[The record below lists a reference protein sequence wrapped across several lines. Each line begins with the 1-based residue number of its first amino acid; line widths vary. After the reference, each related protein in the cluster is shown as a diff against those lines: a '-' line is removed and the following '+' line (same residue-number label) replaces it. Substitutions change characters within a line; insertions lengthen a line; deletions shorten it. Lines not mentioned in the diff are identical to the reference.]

1 MDDIMLLDQIN
12 LMIQDFQSK
21 KECDE
26 IQSTTYDN

>member
-12 LMIQDFQSK
+12 SMIQDFQSK
-21 KECDE
+21 KEYDE